1 MATKTDVLG
10 DTPEQTPRG
19 RGRPRARTDD
29 ETRAVILEAARH
41 EFASNGY
48 AATSMESVARS
59 SGVSTKTL
67 YRLIPNKAA
76 LFEAMITDRIDRF
89 TSVVR
94 VRASQDTELQTALR
108 DALIVCGELI
118 LDGEVIALQ
127 RMILGESEKFP
138 EIAETFYQK
147 AIRRTEGT
155 LADWLKAQHARGRIE
170 IDDADAD
177 AVAGMLLGMLVFQPQ
192 RAVWFGHAQPP
203 GREAL
208 ERRAE
213 AVARTFLS
221 GCAR

>member
-1 MATKTDVLG
+1 MKTDAT
-10 DTPEQTPRG
+10 DDIAQTPRG
-19 RGRPRARTDD
+19 RGRPRARSDE

-41 EFASNGY
+41 EFASSGY
-48 AATSMESVARS
+48 AATNMESVARS

-94 VRASQDTELQTALR
+94 LGASQDAELHAALR
-108 DALIVCGELI
+108 DALIVCGELV

-155 LADWLKAQHARGRIE
+155 LAAWLKAQHARGLLD

-177 AVAGMLLGMLVFQPQ
+177 AAAGMLLGMLVFQPQ
-192 RAVWFGHAQPP
+192 RAVWFGHAPP
-203 GREAL
+203 PDREAL
-208 ERRAE
+208 ERRAD
-213 AVARTFLS
+213 AVARMFLN